1 MWLRI
6 SAGACTG
13 WFERAVCP
21 GSWKVRSGEADQ
33 QTNRFL
39 GGGNVVVAVNG
50 DGHDREGPL
59 QLFQSVISGRGL
71 DECKNWRR
79 AQYLMGCISFR
90 TPDAPHLQWREVLDK
105 FPTRFSRP
113 CVLRI
118 QHVPRTLVARRR
130 PSRFLVGLTPL
141 LQGMQV
147 VGSLPRLCE
156 SDSAD
161 RRFNHSSGKCG
172 CVDRLGP

>member
-6 SAGACTG
+6 SAGARTG

-21 GSWKVRSGEADQ
+21 GSWKVRS
-33 QTNRFL
+33 R
-39 GGGNVVVAVNG
+39 GGSAY
-50 DGHDREGPL
+50 GPVPGRRKCRGGCEWGRPRSGGPSP
-59 QLFQSVISGRGL
+59 QFESVISGRGL

-79 AQYLMGCISFR
+79 AQYLMGASPSGRPTHRIFSGAKSESFR
-90 TPDAPHLQWREVLDK
+90 
-105 FPTRFSRP
+105 TRFSRP

-147 VGSLPRLCE
+147 VGSLPGSAKAIRRTE
-156 SDSAD
+156 DSITAVA
-161 RRFNHSSGKCG
+161 S
-172 CVDRLGP
+172 VVA